1 MSLHAAMALRE
12 IPVLEDED
20 EDSLH
25 IRSHQLKCHLKCE
38 DLQKRCIQ
46 QNMCDSIDIVN
57 CNMMNLHGVEWAIT
71 IDYYVSSR

>member
-25 IRSHQLKCHLKCE
+25 IRSHQLKCHLKCG
-38 DLQKRCIQ
+38 DPQKDVY
-46 QNMCDSIDIVN
+46 NMCDSIDIVN
-57 CNMMNLHGVEWAIT
+57 CNMMNFMV
-71 IDYYVSSR
+71 